1 MAQAKTTG
9 VNPRRART
17 RAKIIA
23 AAFNLFGAHEGVL
36 VRIEDI
42 AALAGVT
49 RMTFYNHF
57 ASMAALREAV
67 CFELTHDFLT
77 SVTQTL
83 ATLDDPRKQIATA
96 VRLYLSKAGSDSSW
110 ARSILNLS
118 SDGIPFGAE
127 TFREAEQTMREG
139 IEAGVFQDIESALG
153 RDLVLGTTLAA
164 IAAILRGQT
173 GPEHAERVA
182 AAILRG
188 LGVEAEIAR
197 RTAFAPLPGHN
208 PVI

>member
-1 MAQAKTTG
+1 MAEAKATG
-9 VNPRRART
+9 GNLRRTKT

-23 AAFNLFGAHEGVL
+23 AAFSLFGADEGVL

-83 ATLDDPRKQIATA
+83 ATLDDPRERIATA
-96 VRLYLSKAGSDSSW
+96 VRLYLGKAASDSGW

-127 TFREAEQTMREG
+127 TFREAEQTIREG
-139 IEAGVFQDIESALG
+139 IAAGVFQDVESALG

-188 LGVEAEIAR
+188 LGVVPEIAR
-197 RTAFAPLPGHN
+197 RTAFASLPDQNHA
-208 PVI
+208 I

>member
-1 MAQAKTTG
+1 MAEAKTTG
-9 VNPRRART
+9 GDPRRART

-23 AAFNLFGAHEGVL
+23 AAFNLFGAKEGVL

-83 ATLDDPRKQIATA
+83 ATLDDPSERISTA
-96 VRLYLSKAGSDSSW
+96 VRMYLGRAVSDAAW

-118 SDGIPFGAE
+118 SDGLPFGAE

-139 IEAGVFQDIESALG
+139 IAAGVFQDVESALG

-164 IAAILRGQT
+164 IATILRGQT

-188 LGVEAEIAR
+188 LGVEPEIAR
-197 RTAFAPLPGHN
+197 RTAFAPLQSSN
-208 PVI
+208 LT

>member
-1 MAQAKTTG
+1 MAEARRTG
-9 VNPRRART
+9 GDPRRART

-23 AAFNLFGAHEGVL
+23 AAFNLFGAETGVL

-83 ATLDDPRKQIATA
+83 ATLDGPHERISTA
-96 VRLYLSKAGSDSSW
+96 VRMYLGRAVSDAAW

-118 SDGIPFGAE
+118 SDGLPFGAE

-139 IEAGVFQDIESALG
+139 IAAGVFQDVECALG

-164 IAAILRGQT
+164 IATILRGQT

-188 LGVEAEIAR
+188 LGVKPEIAR
-197 RTAFAPLPGHN
+197 QTAFAPLKSRN
-208 PVI
+208 LT